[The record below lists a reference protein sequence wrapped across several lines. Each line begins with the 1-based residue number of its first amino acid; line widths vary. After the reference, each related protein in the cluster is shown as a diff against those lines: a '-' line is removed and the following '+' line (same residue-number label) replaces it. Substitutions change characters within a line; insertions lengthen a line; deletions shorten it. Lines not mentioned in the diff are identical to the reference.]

1 MEPIEQNVEQSLAML
16 GQLGHKALEL
26 LLVYGPKLVL
36 AFIVLFAGLWFIRGL
51 SKVVDKSMDKAK
63 VDVTLQR
70 FLLSIISVGL
80 KLILLV
86 IFASMIGVET
96 ASLVAMLG
104 AAGLAIG
111 LALQGSLANF
121 AGGVLILLFKPF
133 KYHDVIE
140 AQGFVG
146 RVHEIQI
153 FNTILRTL
161 DNQKVVIPNGLL
173 SNGCIKNLFCEPT
186 RRIDL
191 TFGISYDDD
200 IAIAKGVLAK
210 VLAEE
215 PKILKDPK
223 PDIFV
228 SAHADSSVNLLV
240 RPWVKSEDYW
250 EVHFALIEKVKLAFD
265 HNNITIPFPQ
275 RDVHHHGLPD
285 RLGGNGTA

>member
-1 MEPIEQNVEQSLAML
+1 MEENVEQSLVLLEHMAEKGVEL
-16 GQLGHKALEL
+16 ALTH
-26 LLVYGPKLVL
+26 GPKLVL
-36 AFIVLFAGLWFIRGL
+36 AFMVLFAGLWFIRGL
-51 SKVVDKSMDKAK
+51 VKVVDKSMDRAK

-80 KLILLV
+80 KLILIV

-133 KYHDVIE
+133 KFGDVIE

-146 RVHEIQI
+146 RIKEIQI
-153 FNTILRTL
+153 FNTILLTM

-173 SNGCIKNLFCEPT
+173 SNGCVKNLFCEPT

-191 TFGISYDDD
+191 TFGIGYDDD
-200 IAIAKGVLAK
+200 IHLAKEVLAK
-210 VLAEE
+210 VLSDDPRIISE
-215 PKILKDPK
+215 PAPE
-223 PDIFV
+223 IFV
-228 SAHADSSVNLLV
+228 SAHADSSINLLV
-240 RPWVKSEDYW
+240 RPWVKSEDFW
-250 EVHFALIEKVKLAFD
+250 EVHFAVIEQVKLAFD
-265 HNNITIPFPQ
+265 RNNITIPYPQ
-275 RDVHHHGLPD
+275 RDVHHHGLSD
-285 RLGGNGTA
+285 HLQGTDSI